1 MGKARF
7 LAVGLYNNRGLGTY
21 CRGLLLLY
29 SEVEAVCTR
38 PEGGNLFA
46 DVLSALTAY
55 HQAERTHSLSPP
67 TGASQADRE
76 CGEQRYVPAA
86 HHLQRLQSC
95 QVKRKSHSHTK
106 DMMLNLQT
114 E

>member
-1 MGKARF
+1 MDRARF
-7 LAVGLYNNRGLGTY
+7 LAVGLYNNRGLGTKSKH
-21 CRGLLLLY
+21 CRGLLLLH
-29 SEVEAVCTR
+29 SEVEAVSTR

-46 DVLSALTAY
+46 DVPSALTSGRKADG
-55 HQAERTHSLSPP
+55 THSLSPP

-95 QVKRKSHSHTK
+95 QVRRERPSVHTQK
-106 DMMLNLQT
+106 T
-114 E
+114 SY